1 MVEGEGEQSLHLF
14 DASMVSVFRE
24 RREGGKKAGGGGGV
38 VCSLTSFVS
47 LCCVVVLY
55 EYSFFFVEP
64 GEIYRADG
72 DTGSTYPHSTSS
84 TQESATRAERAITSL
99 RQELLLE

>member
-24 RREGGKKAGGGGGV
+24 RREGRRQEGVEGWRGGLLFDQFCIFVLCTSILSFLSNSERFTGLTEILV
-38 VCSLTSFVS
+38 VHT
-47 LCCVVVLY
+47 
-55 EYSFFFVEP
+55 
-64 GEIYRADG
+64 R
-72 DTGSTYPHSTSS
+72 T